1 MKIKTA
7 IIGSGNIGTD
17 LLMKIMRLSD
27 VLEVA
32 ALVGIDAESDGL
44 KRAADLGVPTT
55 YEGIEGLVAMPDF
68 TEIAIVFDATSAGA
82 HRRHEQAQ
90 RGDGDR
96 GHRARDDGSPTD
108 RATALRQ
115 EPRDRVQR
123 DEADGRLQ
131 RERRHPLTRP
141 MWTRVS
147 YSKSTVPAAAA

>member
-68 TEIAIVFDATSAGA
+68 TEIAIVLT
-82 HRRHEQAQ
+82 
-90 RGDGDR
+90 
-96 GHRARDDGSPTD
+96 
-108 RATALRQ
+108 
-115 EPRDRVQR
+115 PRF
-123 DEADGRLQ
+123 
-131 RERRHPLTRP
+131 
-141 MWTRVS
+141 
-147 YSKSTVPAAAA
+147 SKSPLISAM